1 VRRGAKPDRLS
12 ADRVFSVDVEE
23 DIMADMGRGQK
34 WIEDE
39 EYLCGFSEEMWGCS
53 SVAWVP
59 L

>member
-1 VRRGAKPDRLS
+1 MGAKPDRLS
-12 ADRVFSVDVEE
+12 ADRVFCVGVEE
-23 DIMADMGRGQK
+23 DIMVDMGRGQK

-39 EYLCGFSEEMWGCS
+39 EFRCGFSEEMWGCS

>member
-1 VRRGAKPDRLS
+1 MGAKPDRLS
-12 ADRVFSVDVEE
+12 ADRVFCVGVEE
-23 DIMADMGRGQK
+23 DIMVDMGRGQK

-39 EYLCGFSEEMWGCS
+39 EYRCGFSEEMWGCS

>member
-1 VRRGAKPDRLS
+1 MGAKPDVLS
-12 ADRVFSVDVEE
+12 ADRVFCEDVEE
-23 DIMADMGRGQK
+23 DILVDIERGQK

-39 EYLCGFSEEMWGCS
+39 EYCGFLEEMWGCS